1 MCLLSYM
8 HKTVYLPT
16 GQSLKHRKQKFPFE
30 SPFPISTPKS
40 HFSRIGTV
48 QVYSQSWESNRKL
61 HMLGASLLTTE
72 LVFRGLQMDTN
83 LI

>member
-8 HKTVYLPT
+8 HKTVCLPT
-16 GQSLKHRKQKFPFE
+16 GQRLKHRKQKFPFE
-30 SPFPISTPKS
+30 SPFSISTPKS